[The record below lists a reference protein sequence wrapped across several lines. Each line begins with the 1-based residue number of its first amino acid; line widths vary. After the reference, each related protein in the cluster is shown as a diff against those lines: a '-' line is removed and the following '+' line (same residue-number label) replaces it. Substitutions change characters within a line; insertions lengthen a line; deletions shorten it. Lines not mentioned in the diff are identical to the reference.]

1 MLFLSCDQWL
11 PAWRPRMTWE
21 WSLKREGGSLGSELQ
36 PVILPLEETCWWER
50 KREGEESLKEELVP
64 YLNVRGAYWSCISPS
79 GSSHQALPRNQG
91 GKPLAF
97 PQPWMLCSGGFWER
111 EGVANSSKR
120 WPDRWSQGRQGST
133 LEGRREESELGA
145 DRENLKCI

>member
-21 WSLKREGGSLGSELQ
+21 WSLKLRTPTSHPAAGGNLL
-36 PVILPLEETCWWER
+36 VRR

-145 DRENLKCI
+145 DRENWKCI